1 MRFATRILQV
11 ILSPLRINIVRFI
24 VRYNDVES
32 YMQASLDIDNII
44 WLLDR

>member
-1 MRFATRILQV
+1 MGFATRILQV
-11 ILSPLRINIVRFI
+11 ILSPLRKNIIRFI

-32 YMQASLDIDNII
+32 YMQASLDINSII

>member
-1 MRFATRILQV
+1 MGFATRILQV
-11 ILSPLRINIVRFI
+11 ILSPLRINIRFI